1 MNKETPREA
10 VKNVLE
16 RMREGGLWQPKGL
29 GLSYV
34 KSGGQAVI
42 LISQENIPMSADARV
57 RMRMLIES
65 AGWTVDESICE
76 IIDVEYL
83 TLEQKHAKEMMTRRD
98 IAKNWKCCCGTK
110 LSKFPLDRAPWFY
123 NGDEEMVTQNG
134 EIETVE
140 QWHVLIKCPNCGLE
154 TPTDPY
160 DYGLIG
166 DDGLLF
172 NYYTSQISYRVLDK
186 DELIER
192 IDNKLSDNI
201 IILGTFCPFH
211 GDRLPPHLRGQPC
224 SYSSLEVVQ

>member
-34 KSGGQAVI
+34 KGGGQTVI
-42 LISQENIPMSADARV
+42 LISQENIPTSADARV
-57 RMRMLIES
+57 RMRMLIERI
-65 AGWTVDESICE
+65 GWIVDESICE

-83 TLEQKHAKEMMTRRD
+83 TLEQKHAKEVKILQDM
-98 IAKNWKCCCGTK
+98 AKNWECSCGTK
-110 LSKFPLDRAPWFY
+110 LSKFPLDEAPWFY
-123 NGDEEMVTQNG
+123 NGDEEMVMQNG
-134 EIETVE
+134 EIGIVE
-140 QWHVLIKCPNCGLE
+140 QWHVLIKCPNCDME
-154 TPTDPY
+154 IPTDPY
-160 DYGLIG
+160 DYRLLG
-166 DDGLLF
+166 DEELMF
-172 NYYTSQISYRVLDK
+172 NYKTSQISYKVLDK

-192 IDNKLSDNI
+192 IDSKLSDNI

-211 GDRLPPHLRGQPC
+211 GDRLPPHLRGQSC

>member
-34 KSGGQAVI
+34 KGGGQTVI

-98 IAKNWKCCCGTK
+98 VAKNWKCSCGTK
-110 LSKFPLDRAPWFY
+110 LSKFPLDEAPWFY
-123 NGDEEMVTQNG
+123 NGDEEMITQNG
-134 EIETVE
+134 EIEIVE
-140 QWHVLIKCPNCGLE
+140 QWHVLIKCPNCDME
-154 TPTDPY
+154 IPTDPY
-160 DYGLIG
+160 DYGLLG
-166 DDGLLF
+166 DEGLLF
-172 NYYTSQISYRVLDK
+172 NYNTSQISYKVLDK

-192 IDNKLSDNI
+192 IDIKLSDNI
-201 IILGTFCPFH
+201 IILRTFCPFH
-211 GDRLPPHLRGQPC
+211 GDRLPPHLRGQ
-224 SYSSLEVVQ
+224 S

>member
-34 KSGGQAVI
+34 KSGGQTVI

-201 IILGTFCPFH
+201 IIVGTFCPFH

>member
-34 KSGGQAVI
+34 KGGGQTVI

-83 TLEQKHAKEMMTRRD
+83 TLEQKHVKEMMTRRD

-154 TPTDPY
+154 IPTDPY

>member
-10 VKNVLE
+10 VKNVLK

-34 KSGGQAVI
+34 KGGGQTVI

-65 AGWTVDESICE
+65 SGWTVDESICE

-98 IAKNWKCCCGTK
+98 VAKNWKCSCGTK
-110 LSKFPLDRAPWFY
+110 LSKFPLDEAPWFY
-123 NGDEEMVTQNG
+123 NGDEEMITQNG
-134 EIETVE
+134 EIEIVE
-140 QWHVLIKCPNCGLE
+140 QWHVLIKCPNCE
-154 TPTDPY
+154 MEIKVDPY
-160 DYGLIG
+160 DYRLLG
-166 DDGLLF
+166 DEELMF
-172 NYYTSQISYRVLDK
+172 NYKTSQISYKVLEK
-186 DELIER
+186 HQIIER
-192 IDNKLSDNI
+192 IDNKSSDNI

-211 GDRLPPHLRGQPC
+211 GDRLPPHLRGQSC

>member
-34 KSGGQAVI
+34 KGGGQTVI

-57 RMRMLIES
+57 RMRMLIERI
-65 AGWTVDESICE
+65 GWTVDESICE

-83 TLEQKHAKEMMTRRD
+83 TLEQKHAKEVKILQDM
-98 IAKNWKCCCGTK
+98 AKNWECSCETK
-110 LSKFPLDRAPWFY
+110 LSKFPLDEAPWIY

-134 EIETVE
+134 EIEIVE
-140 QWHVLIKCPNCGLE
+140 RWHVLIKCPNCDME
-154 TPTDPY
+154 IPIEPY
-160 DYGLIG
+160 DYRLLG
-166 DDGLLF
+166 DEELMF
-172 NYYTSQISYRVLDK
+172 NYNTSQISYKVLDK

-192 IDNKLSDNI
+192 IDNKLSDNM

-224 SYSSLEVVQ
+224 TRICLF

>member
-34 KSGGQAVI
+34 KGGGQTVI
-42 LISQENIPMSADARV
+42 LISQENIPTSADARV